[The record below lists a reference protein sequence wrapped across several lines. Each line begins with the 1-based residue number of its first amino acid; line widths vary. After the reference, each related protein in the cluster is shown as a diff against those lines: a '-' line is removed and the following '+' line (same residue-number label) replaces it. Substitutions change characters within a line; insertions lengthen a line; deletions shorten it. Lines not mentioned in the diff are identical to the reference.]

1 MIVRAVLAACLV
13 ATIAACDAPR
23 AHVVEPPRP
32 AAVAGTTVTLPSE
45 SALIRSVRPWD
56 EGGCPGVCVCT
67 ERYCLRL
74 AMKDTTFRDRLP
86 AYMEACS
93 EAYAKAIVP
102 LPVPA
107 DPMDLY
113 VFASR
118 APWEA
123 WTRRT
128 LGDEAHIYLGLGR
141 GGFTTDGVSVLY
153 DLGRVDTLTILAHEG
168 WHQFSQRSL
177 KDSLPTWLEE
187 GLACFMEGTRMNRD
201 GQPTP
206 FRPWRNM
213 ERWSEARSAVREETL
228 LPLAELLDTSPQ
240 ACLERGKDEL
250 LSYYAQCWA
259 LVHFL
264 NEGEGG
270 RYRDALRRMLS
281 DAAAGSMQARLEAS
295 PLLGAAEG
303 EARRRAAR
311 SRNGSLVMREY
322 VRPDLA
328 RMDAEFRA
336 FLSTITRRG
345 AGDRIFRGESPLTE
359 TPAPATTAAPPPQPA
374 K

>member
-1 MIVRAVLAACLV
+1 MNRCAAIVLLAATALC
-13 ATIAACDAPR
+13 ACSTPR
-23 AHVVEPPRP
+23 ATTPEAPRP
-32 AAVAGTTVTLPSE
+32 AAVAELQPTVPLGA
-45 SALIRSVRPWD
+45 ALVRSVRPWD
-56 EGGCPGVCVCT
+56 DGGCPGVCVCT

-74 AMKDTTFRDRLP
+74 ALKDTTFRDRLP

-107 DPMDLY
+107 EPMDLY

-118 APWEA
+118 GPWEA

-128 LGDEAHIYLGLGR
+128 LGDEAGLYLGLGR

-177 KDSLPTWLEE
+177 KDALPTWLEE

-201 GQPTP
+201 GEPTP

-213 ERWSEARSAVREETL
+213 ERWSEARNAVRGESL
-228 LPLAELLDTSPQ
+228 LPLQELLETTPQ

-270 RYRDALRRMLS
+270 RYREALRRLLA
-281 DAAAGSMQARLEAS
+281 DAADGSMVARLERS
-295 PLLGAAEG
+295 PLLAGADA

-311 SRNGSLVMREY
+311 SRTGALAMREY
-322 VRPDLA
+322 VRPDLS

-336 FLSTITRRG
+336 FVSQITRRG
-345 AGDRIFRGESPLTE
+345 AGDRIFRGESPLSE
-359 TPAPATTAAPPPQPA
+359 PAATKASPATPPA

>member
-1 MIVRAVLAACLV
+1 MACGVACVLSAC
-13 ATIAACDAPR
+13 ASERTKTP
-23 AHVVEPPRP
+23 EPPRP
-32 AAVAGTTVTLPSE
+32 AAVAGLTVTLPGDA
-45 SALIRSVRPWD
+45 ALVRSVRPWD
-56 EGGCPGVCVCT
+56 DGGCPGVCVCT

-74 AMKDTTFRDRLP
+74 AMKDTSFRDRLP

-93 EAYAKAIVP
+93 EAYAKALVP
-102 LPVPA
+102 LPLPA

-118 APWEA
+118 EPWEA

-128 LGDEAHIYLGLGR
+128 LGSDAGLYLGLGR

-153 DLGRVDTLTILAHEG
+153 DLGRIDTLTILAHEG

-177 KDSLPTWLEE
+177 KDALPTWLEE
-187 GLACFMEGTRMNRD
+187 GLACYMEGTRLSRE
-201 GQPTP
+201 GRPTP

-213 ERWSEARSAVREETL
+213 ERWSEARNAVRAEVV
-228 LPLAELLDTSPQ
+228 LPLQELLDTTPQ
-240 ACLERGKDEL
+240 ACLERGKDQL

-264 NEGEGG
+264 EEGEGG
-270 RYRDALRRMLS
+270 RYRESFRRLLT
-281 DAAAGSMQARLEAS
+281 DAAEGRLAARLEAS
-295 PLLGAAEG
+295 PLVAAAEP

-311 SRNGSLVMREY
+311 SRAGSLVMREY
-322 VRPDLA
+322 VRPDLS
-328 RMDAEFRA
+328 RMDAEFQA
-336 FLSTITRRG
+336 FLSQITRRG
-345 AGDRIFRGESPLTE
+345 AGDRIFKGESPLS
-359 TPAPATTAAPPPQPA
+359 ASDAAATKASPAPPPT